1 MKKSSLAAAI
11 IILFIPCTG
20 ISQEPAPYNKVMG
33 SNNYVEFVEGNMPL
47 VISIPHDGNLIP
59 DDIPDRNCAMCAGHR
74 DVFTME
80 IGLSVREHIYEKTG
94 YYPYLVINHL
104 HRRKLDPNRGIEIA
118 ALGNPIAE
126 KAWYEFHSF
135 IDSAIFEVEN
145 KFGKGLYIDLHG
157 HRHNVKRVELGYL
170 LAGEELRLDD
180 DFLNDES
187 FYEYSS
193 LRHLIDNN
201 LNSLSYVELLR
212 GELSF
217 GTMLENRGFKCVPSL
232 QTPYPK
238 TGEPIFSGGYNTKR
252 HSSVSGNKMD
262 GIQIEID
269 LELRS
274 DPVRRPVF
282 SKTLSE
288 VIVEYIQTHIFKD
301 IVE

>member
-1 MKKSSLAAAI
+1 MMKY
-11 IILFIPCTG
+11 ILSVFAVVL
-20 ISQEPAPYNKVMG
+20 ISGLRLGAQDEMPYNSVMG
-33 SNNYVEFVEGNMPL
+33 TNNYIEFIEGNMPL
-47 VISIPHDGNLIP
+47 VISIPHDGDLRP
-59 DDIPDRNCAMCAGHR
+59 DNIPDRNCEMCAGRR

-80 IGLSVREHIYEKTG
+80 IGLRVREHIYEKTG
-94 YYPYLVINHL
+94 YYPYLVISHL

-118 ALGNPIAE
+118 AVGDPIAE
-126 KAWYEFHSF
+126 KAWNEFHSF

-157 HRHNVKRVELGYL
+157 HNHKVKRVELGYL
-170 LAGEELRLDD
+170 VAGEELRFDD
-180 DFLNDES
+180 EFLNDEA

-193 LRHLIDNN
+193 LRHLINNN

-212 GELSF
+212 GKLSF
-217 GTMLENRGFKCVPSL
+217 GTMLENRGYKCVPSS

-238 TGEPIFSGGYNTKR
+238 ADEPLFSGGYNTKR
-252 HSSVSGNKMD
+252 HSSVSGNNMD

-274 DPVRRPVF
+274 DPERRPVF